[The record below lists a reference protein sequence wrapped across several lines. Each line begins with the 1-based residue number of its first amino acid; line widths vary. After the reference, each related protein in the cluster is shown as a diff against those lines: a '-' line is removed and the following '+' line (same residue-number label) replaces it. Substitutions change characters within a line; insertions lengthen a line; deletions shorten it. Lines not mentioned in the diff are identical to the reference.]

1 MKMKVVDQLSMS
13 SIRAD
18 TMPKG
23 FVFECSAAMAKE
35 LEQKGLAT
43 RADAPEEPQGDA
55 QPASGGAAKADDD
68 SGQPPK
74 GKTVEKME
82 QSHLNKAETPPQN
95 KVIANAPAAK
105 RGK

>member
-68 SGQPPK
+68 PGQTAK
-74 GKTVEKME
+74 AGEKME
-82 QSHLNKAETPPQN
+82 PAHLNKAETPPQN